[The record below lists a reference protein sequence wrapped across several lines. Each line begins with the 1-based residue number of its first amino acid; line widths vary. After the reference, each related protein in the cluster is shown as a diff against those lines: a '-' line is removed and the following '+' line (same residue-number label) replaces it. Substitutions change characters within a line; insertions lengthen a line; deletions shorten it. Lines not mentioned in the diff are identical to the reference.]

1 MRKKLFLLFAGLCVL
16 ANLNAQDKEFWF
28 SASDVAVTHGDAPMF
43 FVFTNPGRIDA
54 QVTIEYWGG
63 QPAGSPPYSATF
75 TVDAGGYKKWDIA
88 SGGSTPAKGLF
99 ETPAYKA
106 GTVSNYGIHITS
118 TQKILAYYMV
128 NNNVQRDIYS
138 LKGAPVQK

>member
-63 QPAGSPPYSATF
+63 R
-75 TVDAGGYKKWDIA
+75 
-88 SGGSTPAKGLF
+88 
-99 ETPAYKA
+99 
-106 GTVSNYGIHITS
+106 ITS
-118 TQKILAYYMV
+118 LFCHFY
-128 NNNVQRDIYS
+128 
-138 LKGAPVQK
+138 G

>member
-54 QVTIEYWGG
+54 QVTPDHLLILPLLRLMRVVIKNGILQVEG
-63 QPAGSPPYSATF
+63 QHRQKVYSRHLPTKPARFPT
-75 TVDAGGYKKWDIA
+75 TV
-88 SGGSTPAKGLF
+88 F
-99 ETPAYKA
+99 
-106 GTVSNYGIHITS
+106 
-118 TQKILAYYMV
+118 ILH
-128 NNNVQRDIYS
+128 QLRKFWHTIW
-138 LKGAPVQK
+138 